1 MDGGGIMKIETIP
14 MKSVKGESLG
24 LQVSWQG
31 GQFVMIVAEK
41 GLVSCG
47 VIDKEVMDRFGAA
60 VAIARGTPQ
69 KPLVIVDDLLGAR
82 IADVTDK
89 AASYGVEAGMSGKEA
104 LEKLSA

>member
-1 MDGGGIMKIETIP
+1 MKIETIP
-14 MKSVKGESLG
+14 LAAINGKPQG

-31 GQFVMIVAEK
+31 GQFVMIVTEK

-69 KPLVIVDDLLGAR
+69 KPLVTVEDLLGAR
-82 IADVTDK
+82 IADVTRE
-89 AASYGVEAGMSGKEA
+89 AESQGVKVGMSGKEA
-104 LEKLSA
+104 LEKLSG

>member
-1 MDGGGIMKIETIP
+1 MKIEVIP
-14 MKSVKGESLG
+14 LVSVKGKPQA

-31 GQFVMIVAEK
+31 GQFVMIVTEK

-69 KPLVIVDDLLGAR
+69 KPLVTVEDLLDAR
-82 IADVTDK
+82 IADVTRE
-89 AASYGVEAGMSGKEA
+89 AESRGVKVGMNGKEA